1 MAEEDKTMKETI
13 EQVMRKMHLEGKS
26 EEILDSFLYGVLQ
39 ACHAAGVDTPTIWT
53 VNYMCGRVDRLY
65 MTDDEWNAI
74 NAEY

>member
-1 MAEEDKTMKETI
+1 MEKDETMKEKI
-13 EQVMRKMHLEGKS
+13 EEVMRKMHLDGKS
-26 EEILDSFLYGVLQ
+26 EEELDSFLYGVLQ
-39 ACHAAGVDTPTIWT
+39 TCHAAGIESPGIWT